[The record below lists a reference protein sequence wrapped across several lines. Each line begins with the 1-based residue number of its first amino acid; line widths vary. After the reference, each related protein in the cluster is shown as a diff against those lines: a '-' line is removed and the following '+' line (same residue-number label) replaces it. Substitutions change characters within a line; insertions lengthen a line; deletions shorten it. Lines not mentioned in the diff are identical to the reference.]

1 MQTFLKKRSIEVFA
15 SHFVYCQ
22 LLYYCGVEGCVRFD
36 QDSTQIKDDE
46 DVLVVS
52 RNTKTVRAVDMRTGA
67 EK

>member
-1 MQTFLKKRSIEVFA
+1 MD
-15 SHFVYCQ
+15 
-22 LLYYCGVEGCVRFD
+22 GCIGFD
-36 QDSTQIKDDE
+36 QGSTQEKDSG